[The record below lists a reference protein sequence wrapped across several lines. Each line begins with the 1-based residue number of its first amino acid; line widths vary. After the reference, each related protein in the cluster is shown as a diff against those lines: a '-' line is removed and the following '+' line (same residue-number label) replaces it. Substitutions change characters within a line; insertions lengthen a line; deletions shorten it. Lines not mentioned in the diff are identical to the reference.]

1 MAGRDGARFATTRR
15 NVSIGVV
22 CLAGL
27 AAILAWPSVLGAA
40 LDTRG
45 LMPHGH
51 CYLWN
56 PTLVGLHVVS
66 DGLIGLAYL
75 AISVTLTVLVYR
87 ARSAIPFDW
96 ILLAFGAF
104 ILACGATH
112 WMEIW
117 TLWTPDYWISGNVK
131 IVTAIASVS
140 TALIL
145 PPLVPR
151 VLQLVH
157 AEDIAEDRRQ
167 QLLAAEERA
176 ALATRE
182 QALRRE
188 ADEARAQA
196 EEANRA
202 KDQFLATVSH
212 ELRNPLSPILT
223 WSRLL
228 NAGTLDPDTSRQAIA
243 AIERCAASQAQLIDD
258 LLDVSRIVSGKFRL
272 DVRPLDLPRVIEAAL
287 DSARPAADAKRVRVD
302 VVVDP
307 NASPISGDAERL
319 QQVIWNL
326 LSNAV
331 KHTPRDGHVQ
341 VRLERINSHV
351 ELSVSDDGDGIDP
364 AVLPRLF
371 ERFQQ
376 AETKSGR
383 QGGLGLG
390 LAIVRHIVELHG
402 GSVSA
407 QSEGLDRGSVFRVR
421 LPLMPALPFDLRDSA
436 RRHPSAAGASEPL
449 ELADLSGVRVLV
461 VDDEPDSNAAVQ
473 AVLVRCGADVR
484 VAGSVQH
491 ALEIFGRWRPH
502 VLVTDIGMPVQDG
515 YALIAK
521 VRARPPEQGGSVPAL
536 ALTAYARTEDRVRTL
551 AAGFQMH
558 LAKPVDPSELG
569 AVVARLARSS

>member
-1 MAGRDGARFATTRR
+1 MAERDGARPTTARR
-15 NVSIGVV
+15 N
-22 CLAGL
+22 
-27 AAILAWPSVLGAA
+27 AAIGAAFVAGVAAIIAWPTVVGPA

-75 AISVTLTVLVYR
+75 SISVTLAYLVYH

-131 IVTAIASVS
+131 AVTALASVS
-140 TALIL
+140 TALVL

-151 VLQLVH
+151 VLRLVQ
-157 AEDIAEDRRQ
+157 AEHVAEDRRQ
-167 QLLAAEERA
+167 QLVAAEERA

-188 ADEARAQA
+188 AEEARAQA
-196 EEANRA
+196 EAANRA

-228 NAGTLDPDTSRQAIA
+228 NAGALDAETTRQAVA
-243 AIERCAASQAQLIDD
+243 VIERCATSQAQLIDD

-287 DSARPAADAKRVRVD
+287 QSARPAADAKRLRVD

-307 NASPISGDAERL
+307 NAGPVSGDAERL
-319 QQVIWNL
+319 QQVVWNL

-331 KHTPRDGHVQ
+331 KHTPRGGHVQ

-351 ELSVSDDGDGIDP
+351 ELSVSDDGDGIHP
-364 AVLPRLF
+364 ALLPRLF

-376 AETKSGR
+376 GDAQGGR

-402 GSVSA
+402 GGVSA
-407 QSEGLDRGSVFRVR
+407 HSEGAGRGSVFRVR
-421 LPLMPALPFDLRDSA
+421 LPLMPALPLDLRDTA
-436 RRHPSAAGASEPL
+436 RRHPSAAAAPEPL
-449 ELADLSGVRVLV
+449 ELADLEGVRVLV

-473 AVLVRCGADVR
+473 AVLARCGAEVR
-484 VAGSVQH
+484 VAGSVEH

-502 VLVTDIGMPVQDG
+502 VVVSDIGMPGEDG
-515 YALIAK
+515 YALIAQL
-521 VRARPPEQGGSVPAL
+521 RARAPEHGGNVPAL

-569 AVVARLARSS
+569 AAVARLARPS